1 VTKIST
7 SHSFF

>member
-7 SHSFF
+7 SHRFF